1 LFYKTKFFEGFL
13 ISCLAAKIWYH
24 AGLAIV
30 SPDGSAPAA
39 AAPIS
44 LVVAPGRAS
53 SHPSDFN
60 RSIFSKQSMK
70 TIMNPRNWD
79 VGSKITVFTFGLIS
93 VILALLL
100 T

>member
-1 LFYKTKFFEGFL
+1 MQLL
-13 ISCLAAKIWYH
+13 S
-24 AGLAIV
+24 
-30 SPDGSAPAA
+30 GSR
-39 AAPIS
+39 
-44 LVVAPGRAS
+44 RAS